1 MYDRSFPAVGKTPE
15 GGTLAKT
22 AQGLFLK
29 RLVLTNFRN
38 YAQTTLS
45 LPEKTPQVV
54 LTGPNGAGK
63 TNLLEAV
70 SLLTAGKGLRQA
82 RLGDLARKGDI
93 VNAQWAVAARV
104 KRAFD
109 VLDIG
114 TGRAADGTEKRTLR
128 VNGENAS
135 QTALARQMPM
145 VWLTPAMDRLFSG
158 DPAGRRRFLDRLAQ
172 CFDDKHAGHCIA
184 YARALKQWKRLIDDG
199 VNDESWFSAL
209 ETSMAVCGG
218 KIDKARCLTVD
229 ILNGFLDTDDGV
241 FPRIVLSLDNTPAAE
256 QLASL
261 FKAARRD
268 KTAPAGIHQT
278 CLNALNVDKNMPAA
292 LCSTG
297 EQKAMLIAVLT
308 AHLKAQAEKTGTLPL
323 LLLDEAA
330 AHLDSRRLEAFTDS
344 LTRLKTQVWLT
355 GTNPEA
361 FTALKRTAFFCAVP
375 ALIDGR
381 RGLDAAA
388 S

>member
-15 GGTLAKT
+15 GVAFSKT
-22 AQGLFLK
+22 AQGLFLE
-29 RLVLTNFRN
+29 RLVLTEFRN
-38 YAQTTLS
+38 YAQVTLS

-104 KRAFD
+104 RRAFD
-109 VLDIG
+109 ALEIG

-184 YARALKQWKRLIDDG
+184 YARAFKQWRRLVDDG
-199 VNDESWFSAL
+199 VKDESWFSAL
-209 ETSMAVCGG
+209 ETSMASCGE
-218 KIDKARCLTVD
+218 KIDKARRRTID
-229 ILNGFLDTDDGV
+229 ILNGFLNVDDGV
-241 FPRIVLSLDNTPAAE
+241 FPRTVLSLDNVPTE

-261 FKAARRD
+261 FKAARRAQ
-268 KTAPAGIHQT
+268 TAPAGIHQT
-278 CLNALNVDKNMPAA
+278 ALNALNVDKNMPAA

-308 AHLKAQAEKTGTLPL
+308 AHLKAQADKTGTLPL

-361 FTALKRTAFFCAVP
+361 FTALKRTAYFCAVP
-375 ALIDGR
+375 VLIDGR
-381 RGLDAAA
+381 RDLDAAA